1 MDFLIK
7 AYFWP
12 SPDSN
17 GAHCT
22 KSDQDL
28 RRIIFE
34 DNLAVWQSF
43 RDPENGVW
51 CDTLRFK
58 DTPMV
63 TCGNNNNFYSSAGT
77 GISFFDFLS
86 AVHFA

>member
-1 MDFLIK
+1 MFCKFHIITLLIILIT
-7 AYFWP
+7 
-12 SPDSN
+12 
-17 GAHCT
+17 HT

-63 TCGNNNNFYSSAGT
+63 TCGKNNNFYSSAGT

-86 AVHFA
+86 AVRFT